1 MWRPQPRKFPSIV
14 FSSSVY
20 NCLHIWM
27 IPTLNSLITISRGKA
42 FRIYLPFGSQLY
54 SNLEKQEV
62 ILASNRIKH
71 DVNISGHILLKVI
84 CVKLCVLDLS
94 KMESGNYYPVIVM
107 LWNCW
112 IICSQKNNVYLSLIW
127 IFCWV
132 HYKTLYI
139 FESLGYVLCNILLCT
154 YLSIVCLD
162 FASDNIYSSWILIF
176 HLPVNK
182 KKIGKY

>member
-1 MWRPQPRKFPSIV
+1 MWRPQARKFPSIV

-42 FRIYLPFGSQLY
+42 FRIYLPFRSQMY

-62 ILASNRIKH
+62 ILASNKIKH

-84 CVKLCVLDLS
+84 CVKMCVLDLS

-127 IFCWV
+127 IFV
-132 HYKTLYI
+132 GYI
-139 FESLGYVLCNILLCT
+139 IRRYTFLKVWGMYYEIFFSVLT
-154 YLSIVCLD
+154 YR
-162 FASDNIYSSWILIF
+162 
-176 HLPVNK
+176 
-182 KKIGKY
+182 